1 MRPTSCHLAAL
12 VVASTVAVAQTTHIV
27 GPGSFAQIAAA
38 LAAAA
43 PGDTILVHPGNY
55 TGFTASVGV
64 TIRAVTS
71 GTVFVTS
78 LTTVNCPAPQ
88 RVHLLDLDTGDV
100 YVQNA
105 TCTFDGCRVLQ
116 TSLNGP
122 AVYADQAV
130 VFFQGCVVGRNG
142 TPQGAFLSTASGVYA
157 NHATVSAI
165 DTTFRGRDRDYLNFA
180 ASAGVYLTNGSTLHA
195 SGCTMRGGDGVS
207 TSPSIAVGLRA
218 TNSTA
223 WVTDSTLIGGSAY
236 NLPGM
241 PPTACPTDATTG
253 RLSRCTFI
261 PANCTPVIA
270 TNGDGVGVHR
280 TAPWQTNATF
290 TLGVRG
296 PASTFVGVFGS
307 SDVDVF
313 SIPVL
318 EQPGLLGLAT
328 VIPITVLLTDGTGA
342 ANVSWAI
349 PGGTAGLSLWLQV
362 VADGQAPLATSA
374 VAGGVVRP

>member
-1 MRPTSCHLAAL
+1 MHRTSWHFVAFVAANT
-12 VVASTVAVAQTTHIV
+12 VVVAQTTHTV
-27 GPGSFAQIAAA
+27 GPGGFAQIAAA
-38 LAAAA
+38 LAVAA

-71 GTVFVTS
+71 GTVFLTS

-100 YVQNA
+100 HVQNA

-122 AVYADQAV
+122 AVFANQAV
-130 VFFQGCVVGRNG
+130 VFFQDCVVGRSG
-142 TPQGAFLSTASGVYA
+142 MPQGAWFSTASGVYA
-157 NHATVSAI
+157 DNATVSAI
-165 DTTFRGRDRDYLNFA
+165 DSTFRGRDRDYLNSA

-207 TSPSIAVGLRA
+207 TYPSTAVGLRA
-218 TNSTA
+218 SNSTA
-223 WVTDSTLIGGSAY
+223 WVTDSTLIGGGAY
-236 NLPGM
+236 NLPGT
-241 PPTACPTDATTG
+241 PPISCPTDATTG
-253 RLSRCTFI
+253 RLSRCTFV

-270 TNGDGVGVHR
+270 TNGNGVGVHR
-280 TAPWQTNATF
+280 SAPWQANATF

-296 PASTFVGVFGS
+296 PANTFVGVFGS
-307 SDVDVF
+307 SDVDAVT
-313 SIPVL
+313 IPVL
-318 EQPGLLGLAT
+318 EQPVLLGMAT
-328 VIPITVLLTDGTGA
+328 VVPITLLLTDGTGA

-349 PGGTAGLSLWLQV
+349 PGGTAGASLWLQV
-362 VADGQAPLATSA
+362 VADGNAPLQTSA
-374 VAGGVVRP
+374 VVGGIVRP